1 MQSFSNK
8 NSKSQ
13 QLEPKFEPHQL
24 TWQHHIIPCQTKCTK
39 MEKKNMNFSV
49 WNGIV
54 KKESYQGGGGGRKRR
69 KCENSNHNNK
79 GKETK
84 EWIKESQAQPKQTI
98 RDNAFKIHHIK

>member
-1 MQSFSNK
+1 MATSHHTMSNK
-8 NSKSQ
+8 VNKNG
-13 QLEPKFEPHQL
+13 
-24 TWQHHIIPCQTKCTK
+24 
-39 MEKKNMNFSV
+39 KKDVNFPV

-98 RDNAFKIHHIK
+98 RDYSFKIHHIK